1 MLHEELGGAAI
12 SPKTVCSA
20 VAEDA
25 PETPAVVGGTRKR
38 KGADRDGVRVIA
50 QDKHKKARAHCE
62 HNKQKAQCKVSN
74 PFRARSQT
82 LLPKVRALH
91 PQPVRA
97 CGSPR
102 WPPTCLARRC
112 CGGETTGVRRLCIVQ
127 AREVE
132 GAV

>member
-50 QDKHKKARAHCE
+50 QDIHKKAPKRNCQ
-62 HNKQKAQCKVSN
+62 HNKRKNRCMVRCR
-74 PFRARSQT
+74 FRAREQT
-82 LLPKVRALH
+82 LSRPFPYPA
-91 PQPVRA
+91 P
-97 CGSPR
+97 
-102 WPPTCLARRC
+102 
-112 CGGETTGVRRLCIVQ
+112 
-127 AREVE
+127 
-132 GAV
+132 